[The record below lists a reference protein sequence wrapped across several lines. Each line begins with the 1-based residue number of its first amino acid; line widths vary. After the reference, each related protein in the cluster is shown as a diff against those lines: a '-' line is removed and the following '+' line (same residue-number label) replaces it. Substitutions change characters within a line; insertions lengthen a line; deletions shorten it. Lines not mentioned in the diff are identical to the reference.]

1 MALSWYVIHAYSGY
15 ENKVQ
20 EALEERVSSL
30 GLQDKITQILIP
42 TENVA
47 EYKGGKKK
55 IVTRKRYPGYV
66 YVQMEMDKTTWH
78 VVKNIPKVTGFIG
91 GNKPVAIHDSE
102 VQKLIES
109 DKRLVEPK
117 VEFVERDPV
126 EVVEGPFHGFNGVVT
141 HVDHERKRVKVNVSI
156 FGRETPVE
164 FEYTQIQKI

>member
-1 MALSWYVIHAYSGY
+1 M
-15 ENKVQ
+15 
-20 EALEERVSSL
+20 
-30 GLQDKITQILIP
+30 LIP

-66 YVQMEMDKTTWH
+66 YLQMEMDKSTWH
-78 VVKNIPKVTGFIG
+78 IVKNIPKVTGFIG
-91 GNKPVAIHDSE
+91 GNKPVAIPDYE

-109 DKRLVEPK
+109 DKQLVEPK
-117 VEFVERDPV
+117 VDFQVDAPV

-141 HVDHERKRVKVNVSI
+141 AVDHERKRIKVNVSI

>member
-1 MALSWYVIHAYSGY
+1 MALAWYVVHTYSGY
-15 ENKVQ
+15 ENKVK
-20 EALEERVSSL
+20 EALEERVNSL
-30 GLQDKITQILIP
+30 VLHDEVTQILIP

-55 IVTRKRYPGYV
+55 IVTRKRYPGYI
-66 YVQMEMDKTTWH
+66 YVQMEMNKTTWH

-91 GNKPVAIHDSE
+91 GTKPVPIPDSE

-109 DKRLVEPK
+109 DNRLVEAK
-117 VEFVERDPV
+117 VIFAVGDRVD
-126 EVVEGPFHGFNGVVT
+126 VVEGPFHGFNGVVT
-141 HVDHERKRVKVNVSI
+141 EVNSERRRIKVNVSI